1 MSEVKEL
8 NLYQRISK
16 VMQDIEYLMK
26 DDSVQ
31 ATKTSWYKVISEEKV
46 TSSVRVSLIKNGL
59 IILPI
64 EQNTEEI
71 FTEYEKRSIQGKLK
85 KSKD

>member
-31 ATKTSWYKVISEEKV
+31 ATKTSSYKAISEEKG
-46 TSSVRVSLIKNGL
+46 N
-59 IILPI
+59 
-64 EQNTEEI
+64 I
-71 FTEYEKRSIQGKLK
+71 FR
-85 KSKD
+85 